1 MEEKK
6 LRISI
11 RRVLLVALCG
21 LSVSAYC
28 NDENDEFIQQLVTKA
43 QHGEG
48 MSSIAGLQSAPSQ
61 ERAQTSG
68 ALYFVSFSI
77 PDDGIKEMMN
87 DADHYGIPL
96 LINGLVADN
105 FRSTMKKIFSLKRD
119 NNVGGVQIDPVSFR
133 KYGITKVPALL
144 VMCGTSS
151 DVVYGNVK
159 IRNALEEITRNGDC
173 KEKAKSI
180 LGAHES

>member
-1 MEEKK
+1 MEEKE

-11 RRVLLVALCG
+11 SGALFVALCL

-28 NDENDEFIQQLVTKA
+28 NDENDAFIQQLVTKA
-43 QHGEG
+43 QRGED
-48 MSSIAGLQSAPSQ
+48 MSSIAGLQSTPSQ
-61 ERAQTSG
+61 ESPLTSG

-96 LINGLVADN
+96 LINGLVAED
-105 FRSTMKKIFSLKRD
+105 FRATMKKIFSLKRD
-119 NNVGGVQIDPVSFR
+119 NNIGGVQIDPVSF
-133 KYGITKVPALL
+133 KKHGITKVPALL
-144 VMCGTSS
+144 VICGASS

-180 LGAHES
+180 LGAHE